1 MTEKK
6 EPISGRCDAEFIED
20 LRQEVSR
27 LVNVDVKQALKVAN
41 QAYRAAKLLN
51 EPISLASGLRAKA
64 QAYWAAGKFDK
75 ALPLFDRAQE
85 IYREHG
91 EEVWAARIGRSK
103 VDGLMAM
110 GRYADA

>member
-1 MTEKK
+1 MKAEKAKK
-6 EPISGRCDAEFIED
+6 ESEGRRIDATFIEG
-20 LRQEVSR
+20 LRQEVNR
-27 LVNVDVKQALKVAN
+27 LVNVDVKQALNVAN

-64 QAYWAAGKFDK
+64 QAYWAAGKFDR

-103 VDGLMAM
+103 VE
-110 GRYADA
+110 